1 MDILL
6 MEANR
11 IGAEV
16 IDDLTALACEE
27 MRHKQNMKHYDKV
40 LQENKEKLQKIEEER
55 IRIEEERIE
64 IEEQKARNKVWRQ
77 NKDAFEKL
85 KTDIVDEAKSKK
97 RTRLTAMEKYARRCV
112 AMSLSPY
119 KYCVAKSVHY
129 TPEPEMDLEL
139 EMNISLALENKAQD
153 KGMQHE

>member
-40 LQENKEKLQKIEEER
+40 LQENKEKLQKIEEEG
-55 IRIEEERIE
+55 IE

-77 NKDAFEKL
+77 NKDAFEEL